1 MPSPITFDDILAA
14 RERLRPYLDPTP
26 LRSYALLDTLV
37 GHGVKVLVKHENFQP
52 TGAFKIRN
60 GLNALLCL
68 EPAALE
74 RGVVAAST
82 GNHGQGVAY
91 AGQLLGAPVTI
102 CVPVGNN
109 PDKNAAIRAYG
120 ATLVE
125 EGLDYAAAVTVAER
139 IQRAEGRTLVHSTEN
154 AAVIAGAGTIGLEI
168 LQQAPRVDTL
178 VVAIGG
184 GSQAVGAITAAGG
197 LGRPLTVFGAQASGA
212 SAARDSWHAKRRLT
226 AERVNTFADGVAT
239 RMTYDLTF
247 DALLW
252 GLADFAT
259 VTDGE
264 IADAMRAALRT
275 THTLVEPAGAVGL
288 AALRKLAP
296 ALAGRHVAIIFSG
309 ANADDATLRRVLSGD
324 LSRST

>member
-14 RERLRPYLDPTP
+14 RERLRPCLEPTP
-26 LRSYALLDTLV
+26 LRSYPLLDALV
-37 GHGVKVLVKHENFQP
+37 GHGVKVLVKHENLQP
-52 TGAFKIRN
+52 TGAFKVRN
-60 GLNALLCL
+60 GLNAVL
-68 EPAALE
+68 ALDDVSRR

-82 GNHGQGVAY
+82 GNHGQGLAF
-91 AGQLLGAPVTI
+91 AGRKTGVPVTI

-109 PDKNAAIRAYG
+109 PDKNAAIRGFG

-125 EGLDYAAAVTVAER
+125 EGEDYAAAVVVADR
-139 IQRAEGRTLVHSTEN
+139 IQRAEGLTLLHSTDN
-154 AAVIAGAGTIGLEI
+154 AEVIAGAGTMGLEI
-168 LQQAPRVDTL
+168 LEQAPEVDTL

-184 GSQAVGAITAAGG
+184 GSQAVGAITAASG

-212 SAARDSWHAKRRLT
+212 SAARDSWHARRRLT
-226 AERVNTFADGVAT
+226 TERANTFAEGVAT
-239 RMTYDLTF
+239 RMTYDFTF

-259 VTDGE
+259 VTDAE
-264 IADAMRAALRT
+264 IADAMRVALRT

-296 ALAGRHVAIIFSG
+296 ALAGRRVAIIFSG
-309 ANADDATLRRVLSGD
+309 ANVDEATLKRVLA
-324 LSRST
+324 REI